1 MGQCFVAGRMARGL
15 VADGKRNTHAVLDET
30 LQTLAELEGTWDAV
44 CYSKGASLV
53 AMIAAYVGEDGLI
66 RGIRKFLEAPHS
78 VATRHDFWSAI
89 SRNEG
94 VDVVSFAQQW
104 ITTKGFP
111 VIKVE
116 YTSRGFCL
124 SQERF
129 LQSGDLVP
137 VEDTEIW
144 YVHTDLDVLLGGP

>member
-1 MGQCFVAGRMARGL
+1 MGQFFVAGRMARGL

-30 LQTLAELEGTWDAV
+30 LQTLAELEGTWDAI

-53 AMIAAYVGEDGLI
+53 AMIAAYVGEGGFI
-66 RGIRKFLEAPHS
+66 RGIQKFLGAPHS
-78 VATRHDFWSAI
+78 VATRHDFWRAI
-89 SRNEG
+89 TSEG
-94 VDVVSFAQQW
+94 VDVVSFAQKW
-104 ITTKGFP
+104 ITKKGFP

-144 YVHTDLDVLLGGP
+144 YVHTDLDVPLGGP